1 MFVDRV
7 QVMTRLCDE
16 SKFDNYCSDVMVILF
31 LVSVHAC
38 CKSVTASMIS
48 RVKLTMVMV
57 CAMHTDRCH
66 STCDATCTL
75 CETEFVVCWVPVVPK
90 TLNILITTT
99 ERLSDIECCSW
110 LKPSFSVPQ
119 VQPYVFVNPTE
130 HPILWPVF
138 ESPVD
143 EQRFTVCI
151 DHCGQPFF
159 NVTSM

>member
-1 MFVDRV
+1 
-7 QVMTRLCDE
+7 MTRLCDE
-16 SKFDNYCSDVMVILF
+16 SKFDVDCSDVMVILF

-75 CETEFVVCWVPVVPK
+75 CETEFVVCWVPVVPR

-110 LKPSFSVPQ
+110 LKLHFQYNSCSLVYLKT
-119 VQPYVFVNPTE
+119 QPE
-130 HPILWPVF
+130 RPILWPVF
-138 ESPVD
+138 KPPVD
-143 EQRFTVCI
+143 EQPFTVCI
-151 DHCGQPFF
+151 DPLAAIFIM
-159 NVTSM
+159 TSMNS